1 MAKFDRNA
9 VAALVCLLT
18 FASASSSGRAE
29 ALDPRVLG
37 AWAKSKSD
45 CSALF
50 EKTGGGW
57 AYRQP
62 VDKFAQAA
70 IFKPGRILAPAATCR
85 VTNVF
90 RSSDGIAI
98 KAECSDSVSIKT
110 QTASV
115 KIQSAS
121 EIIFNLTGDPAMGTA
136 LVKCS
141 P

>member
-1 MAKFDRNA
+1 MVKFDRNA

-18 FASASSSGRAE
+18 FASAGSSGRAE

-70 IFKPGRILAPAATCR
+70 IFKPGRILAPAAICR
-85 VTNVF
+85 VINVS

-121 EIIFNLTGDPAMGTA
+121 EIIYNPTGDPAMGTT

>member
-1 MAKFDRNA
+1 MAKFDHNA

-18 FASASSSGRAE
+18 FASAGSSGRAE

-70 IFKPGRILAPAATCR
+70 IFKPGRILAPAGTCR
-85 VTNVF
+85 VLNVS

-121 EIIFNLTGDPAMGTA
+121 EIIFNLTGDPSLGTT